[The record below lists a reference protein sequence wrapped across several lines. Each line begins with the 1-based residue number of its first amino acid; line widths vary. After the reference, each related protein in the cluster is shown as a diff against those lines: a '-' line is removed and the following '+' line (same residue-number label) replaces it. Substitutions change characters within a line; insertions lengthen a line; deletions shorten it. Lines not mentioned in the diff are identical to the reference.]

1 MLTFGKKMLDFPSNS
16 DSFMRLAG
24 RNMQSGEYDNV
35 IELCCRARAACPDD
49 FAACHD
55 STGTFG
61 VGKLRQVDEVHI

>member
-35 IELCCRARAACPDD
+35 IELCCRARAVCPDD
-49 FAACHD
+49 SQLVMIAQALSESGNFD
-55 STGTFG
+55 MSMRF
-61 VGKLRQVDEVHI
+61 IF